1 MRESLRAR
9 LLLWHVATGAAIIAA
24 FGASVSFLT
33 WHTRLAA
40 IDASLEARAA
50 QLEAAVRPTDAGQ
63 IDFILGPDL
72 RQQDAS
78 GLYHFIWT
86 REEVLIDRS
95 ALDTAAPTP
104 APDGIRFHGGH
115 R

>member
-40 IDASLEARAA
+40 IDASLEGRAA
-50 QLEAAVRPTDAGQ
+50 QLEAPISR
-63 IDFILGPDL
+63 
-72 RQQDAS
+72 R
-78 GLYHFIWT
+78 
-86 REEVLIDRS
+86 RRS
-95 ALDTAAPTP
+95 ASKRGTHTRAAF
-104 APDGIRFHGGH
+104 RH
-115 R
+115 RTE